1 MSTPESSTP
10 SSSQPGP
17 QGSGPQYTGRTIV
30 VLDGAREACE
40 STVGRLG
47 LRTVRP
53 SGMRG
58 TGIGGLTPASSG
70 DAVLLD
76 SLGIAIL
83 PEAPA
88 FMAEAV
94 QDPGM
99 AVRAAEPEV
108 WVHAL
113 SAPPS
118 QPGPPFAD
126 TAALTWGLQASG
138 ILARGGTY
146 TGAGIRVAVLD
157 TGIDATHPDF
167 AGREMVTESF
177 IDGEDVQDGNGHGTH
192 CAGTVAGPATPSGGV
207 RRYGVAPEAE
217 LIVGKVLSNA
227 GSGTSGGV
235 LEGMNWAIEQG
246 AQVISMSLGSHVA
259 IGQSYLRYYE
269 AAASAAL
276 AAGSLVVAAAGN
288 AGWAPVNSPANCPS
302 ALAVAA
308 VGHSLLRADFSCV
321 GLNGDGGEVNLAGP
335 GVAVYSSVPVALGS
349 YDSFSGTSMAT
360 PHVAGL
366 AALIAQATGLRGQEL
381 WDALLAGALPLSE
394 DAQRVGSGLAQVPA
408 TV

>member
-10 SSSQPGP
+10 SSS
-17 QGSGPQYTGRTIV
+17 QYTGRTIV

-58 TGIGGLTPASSG
+58 TGIGGLTPASPG

-94 QDPGM
+94 EDPEM

-108 WVHAL
+108 WVHTL
-113 SAPPS
+113 STPPDPS
-118 QPGPPFAD
+118 DPSDPADPPGPDDPPGPPFSD

-138 ILARGGTY
+138 ILTRGGAY
-146 TGAGIRVAVLD
+146 SGAGIRVAVLD
-157 TGIDATHPDF
+157 TGIDTGHPDF
-167 AGREMVTESF
+167 TGRAMVTESF
-177 IDGEDVQDGNGHGTH
+177 IDGEGVQDGNGHGTH
-192 CAGTVAGPATPSGGV
+192 CAGTVAGPDVPAGGG
-207 RRYGVAPEAE
+207 RRYGVAPDAA
-217 LIVGKVLSNA
+217 LIIGKVLGDN

-246 AQVISMSLGSHVA
+246 AHVISMSLGSDVA

-276 AAGSLVVAAAGN
+276 AAGSMVVAAAGN
-288 AGWAPVNSPANCPS
+288 AG
-302 ALAVAA
+302 
-308 VGHSLLRADFSCV
+308 GR
-321 GLNGDGGEVNLAGP
+321 
-335 GVAVYSSVPVALGS
+335 
-349 YDSFSGTSMAT
+349 
-360 PHVAGL
+360 
-366 AALIAQATGLRGQEL
+366 R
-381 WDALLAGALPLSE
+381 
-394 DAQRVGSGLAQVPA
+394 
-408 TV
+408 